1 VRKTA
6 LQGASELSGKAA
18 AWVGGWFSQP
28 STADSCNSTTNS
40 GRAGNSNKR
49 GRGKRSS
56 GKRSNSK
63 ARADVYLTAALVFI
77 VVALAGSSLAALCS
91 MSSSG
96 SGSVMTSNSMMPAAA
111 PLPLASSTGL
121 VYSGPLPAAFSA
133 SVMCPGNHTAASW
146 AAHCASATP
155 AGSYTAG
162 CAATLVSVAK
172 DAAAADG
179 ITLWNVTRMNATQ
192 QAAAAVPA
200 QQCAPFAPLLPL
212 CPVSTPTAAD
222 VTCAL
227 QAGQRDSLLWHLAH
241 HHANQ
246 QQQQRAE
253 GVIAVSAP
261 GEEASSS
268 ACDMQAL
275 THAVVLGSFLQ
286 VRLRLG
292 VATHLDCVLVEPSV
306 TCCTCHSEQRID
318 LPDPSSL
325 QCGMLT
331 RLVEAVGRF
340 ACWTQQTSAACRPI
354 SAVHTC
360 TFSCTD
366 HNIKP

>member
-1 VRKTA
+1 MSVTLDTKAGAAAAPAMMPPAAAAAAAAAAGPSNRAARRAGFVPYNPQQQQQQQQPAAPLPVHKTA

-28 STADSCNSTTNS
+28 STADSCNNVSNNS

-56 GKRSNSK
+56 CKRGNSK
-63 ARADVYLTAALVFI
+63 ARADVYLTAALVFM
-77 VVALAGSSLAALCS
+77 VVALAGSSLAAVCS

-96 SGSVMTSNSMMPAAA
+96 SGSVMTAPAA

-133 SVMCPGNHTAASW
+133 GVMCPGNHTAASW
-146 AAHCASATP
+146 AAHCSNATP

-192 QAAAAVPA
+192 QAAAAAAVSA
-200 QQCAPFAPLLPL
+200 QQCAPVAPLLPL
-212 CPVSTPTAAD
+212 CPVCTPTAAD

-227 QAGQRDSLLWHLAH
+227 QAGQGDSLLWHLAR
-241 HHANQ
+241 HHAKQ
-246 QQQQRAE
+246 EQQQRAE
-253 GVIAVSAP
+253 GEHAVSAP

-268 ACDMQAL
+268 ACDMQAH
-275 THAVVLGSFLQ
+275 TRRGPGQ
-286 VRLRLG
+286 
-292 VATHLDCVLVEPSV
+292 
-306 TCCTCHSEQRID
+306 
-318 LPDPSSL
+318 LPA
-325 QCGMLT
+325 GEH
-331 RLVEAVGRF
+331 EA
-340 ACWTQQTSAACRPI
+340 
-354 SAVHTC
+354 
-360 TFSCTD
+360 
-366 HNIKP
+366 